1 MKPFPPDIFIVVSDP
16 SADLYAS
23 LLARE
28 IHQRLPQV
36 RLRGVG
42 GPRLAAAGLE
52 VLVDSSQWSRLGL
65 FDALT
70 AMPFALRIYTRL
82 KERLRREPPALFIA
96 IDWGAVNMRFIK
108 YCHQLN
114 IPTLYYIPPRCWDA
128 NAYASEDLVR
138 CATKI
143 ATPFRW
149 SAERL
154 RAAGADV
161 TFVGHPVLDTTRAAR
176 ARAEVRCSLNV
187 RADETLIA
195 LLPGSRRLEIRYN
208 LPVLLETAQH
218 IQQQRPHT
226 RFAIGLAASVKKE
239 NVQRRLRQ
247 HPVEGMQVLQ
257 NQTFDLLRACDFA
270 LVASGTATLEA
281 ACLGAPM
288 IIVYAAPW
296 FLTLQ
301 AVFARKLD
309 AVIGL
314 PNIIAQELI
323 VPEITGPRFTPQNLT
338 AATLQLLDD
347 PKAIETMRQRLR
359 QVRQRLGEPGATA
372 RTADLVMEL
381 IQRERPAT
389 VVHHPT

>member
-1 MKPFPPDIFIVVSDP
+1 LKPFPPDIFIVVGDP

-28 IHQRLPQV
+28 IHQRLPQA

-42 GPRLAAAGLE
+42 GPRMVDAGVE

-65 FDALT
+65 FDTLT
-70 AMPFALRIYTRL
+70 AAPSGFQIYARL
-82 KERLRREPPALFIA
+82 KRLLRTERPSLFIA
-96 IDWGAVNMRFIK
+96 VDWGAVNMRLLK
-108 YCHQLN
+108 HCHQLN
-114 IPTLYYIPPRCWDA
+114 VPTLYYIPPRCWDA
-128 NAYASEDLVR
+128 HAYVSEDLVR

-149 SAERL
+149 SEERL

-161 TFVGHPVLDTTRAAR
+161 TFVGHPVLDTTQAAR
-176 ARAEVRCSLNV
+176 GRAEVRCSLNV

-195 LLPGSRRLEIRYN
+195 ILPGSRRLEIRYN
-208 LPVLLETAQH
+208 LPVLLEAAQH
-218 IQQQRPHT
+218 IQIQRPRT
-226 RFAIGLAASVKKE
+226 RFAIGLASSVKE
-239 NVQRRLRQ
+239 ERVQRQLRQ
-247 HPVEGMQVLQ
+247 HPVEGVHVLQ
-257 NQTFDLLRACDFA
+257 NQTFDLLRACDLA

-281 ACLGAPM
+281 ACLGTPM

-314 PNIIAQELI
+314 PNIIAQDII
-323 VPEITGPRFTPQNLT
+323 VPEITGRRFTPQNLT
-338 AATLQLLDD
+338 DTTLQLLDD

-359 QVRQRLGEPGATA
+359 QVRQTLGESGATA

-381 IQRERPAT
+381 ISMSNVQCPSK
-389 VVHHPT
+389 